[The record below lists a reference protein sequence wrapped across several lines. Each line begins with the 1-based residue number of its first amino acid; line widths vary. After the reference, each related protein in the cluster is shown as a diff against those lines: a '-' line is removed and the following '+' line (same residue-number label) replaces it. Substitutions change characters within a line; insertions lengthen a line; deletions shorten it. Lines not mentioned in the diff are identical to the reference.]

1 MSNTKKVS
9 FEKTYT
15 KMVIFFNVQNT
26 LKYILDTFSYIYL
39 YSKSLKAYM
48 KMNSKLRIVVIFNA
62 RS

>member
-39 YSKSLKAYM
+39 YSKNLACGPS
-48 KMNSKLRIVVIFNA
+48 
-62 RS
+62 